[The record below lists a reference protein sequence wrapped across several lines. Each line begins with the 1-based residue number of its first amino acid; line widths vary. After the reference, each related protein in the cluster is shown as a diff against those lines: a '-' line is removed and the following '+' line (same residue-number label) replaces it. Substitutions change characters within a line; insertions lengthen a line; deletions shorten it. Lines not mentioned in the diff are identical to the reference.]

1 MTKRTFSV
9 MSIADRVSDWLQDSG
24 WSKWLPATLM
34 GRSAMI
40 ILVPLILVQII
51 STFIFYDNHWETLSR
66 RLAQGLAGDISHIR
80 IYMRDNTTPE
90 DFQWI
95 QDTARQTMQLDIS
108 FEAGA
113 ALRAVETI
121 DAGGPFPDVLT
132 RELWREL
139 KRPFTIDF
147 ERSAREI
154 AINMQLPDGIL
165 HVLAPRKRLFSS
177 TTYVFV
183 FWMVGS
189 SLLLFGVAALFL
201 NVQVRAVRRL
211 ARATESFGK
220 GLDVPNFKPEG
231 AREVRQAAW
240 AFTAMRNRIQRQID
254 QRTEML
260 AGVSHDLRTPLTR
273 LRLQVEM
280 LDGAE
285 PKDIEDIKEDI
296 DEMERM
302 LNGYLAFARG
312 EGDESPQSTS
322 LQTLLHDVHRQFQRN
337 QLAINLSLDDLGEP
351 ISTRPLALRRC
362 LANLISNATR
372 YGSQVDVS
380 AKRMRAHVEIYID
393 DNGTGIPKEQRENVF
408 KAFYRIDASR
418 NPQTGGVGLGMT
430 IARDVAR
437 SLGGEVLLSDSPIG
451 GLRSTV
457 RLPL

>member
-1 MTKRTFSV
+1 MKKRTFSV
-9 MSIADRVSDWLQDSG
+9 MSMADRVSEWLLDSG
-24 WSKWLPATLM
+24 WSRWLPATLM

-80 IYMRDNTTPE
+80 IYMRDNPTPQ
-90 DFQWI
+90 DFRWI
-95 QDTARQTMQLDIS
+95 QESARQTMQLDVS
-108 FEAGA
+108 FEADA
-113 ALRAVETI
+113 ALPAVDTI

-147 ERSAREI
+147 EKSAREI
-154 AINMQLPDGIL
+154 EINMQLPDGIL

-183 FWMVGS
+183 LWMVGS

-211 ARATESFGK
+211 ARAADSFGK

-312 EGDESPQSTS
+312 DGDESPQSTD
-322 LQTLLHDVHRQFQRN
+322 LHNLLNDIHRQFQRN
-337 QLAINLSLDDLGEP
+337 QQAINLRLDDLGEP
-351 ISTRPLALRRC
+351 IATRRLALRRC

-380 AKRMRAHVEIYID
+380 ARRTRAHIEINID
-393 DNGTGIPKEQRENVF
+393 DNGPGIPSEQRENVF
-408 KAFYRIDASR
+408 KAFYRIDSSR
-418 NPQTGGVGLGMT
+418 NPETGGVGLGMT
-430 IARDVAR
+430 IARDIAR
-437 SLGGEVLLSDSPIG
+437 SLGGEILLSDSPIG

-457 RLPL
+457 RLPV